1 MMLSYVFLQLKFYSY
16 SNGNRRKSTSFI
28 KDHYSISFSR
38 AYNIKSN
45 SRAETG
51 KHLHRYFSMG
61 KTC

>member
-1 MMLSYVFLQLKFYSY
+1 MLSYVFLQLKFYSY
-16 SNGNRRKSTSFI
+16 CNGKSTSFI
-28 KDHYSISFSR
+28 KDHYGISFSR